1 MRALSISGLLA
12 RSKHKTLPAAQA
24 PICDWFESARGV
36 LAGNRVKPLWPL
48 KNVASPERGDT
59 EAQKAFCVCT
69 QSLTGGNSCK
79 RAAMGE
85 SEPLK
90 GSGGLFVRRPE
101 KKCDTEMDGPVPP
114 PVLCA
119 GRSEGACEPGAH
131 SELPAA
137 GPELPFA
144 ELTASKKS

>member
-24 PICDWFESARGV
+24 PICDWFKGARGV
-36 LAGNRVKPLWPL
+36 LAGNRVKPLWLL
-48 KNVASPERGDT
+48 KNVASPHRGGT

-69 QSLTGGNSCK
+69 RSLSGGTSCR

-90 GSGGLFVRRPE
+90 GSGGLLVMRPK
-101 KKCDTEMDGPVPP
+101 KKCDTEMDCLYQRPE
-114 PVLCA
+114 LCA
-119 GRSEGACEPGAH
+119 GRSE
-131 SELPAA
+131 SL
-137 GPELPFA
+137 
-144 ELTASKKS
+144 